1 MKLFLILNRT
11 ITLQM
16 IKRIKNKELELFQ
29 KLLCNKII
37 WEVGHKELVL
47 EVQVAQV
54 VIHKTNTKIVSKH
67 NHLDWAKVEMLSFK
81 K

>member
-29 KLLCNKII
+29 KLLCNKIT
-37 WEVGHKELVL
+37 WEVAHKELVL